1 VGTASGFLFAEF
13 AEGQPV
19 EFLRLGTFTDAHGR
33 EIEITSEVLDAMVA
47 NFAANQAGQDVP
59 IDVDHERSEAAGWVT
74 KLWREGDR
82 LLAEVDWNELGER
95 MVGEKIY
102 KYLSAAIDTARWV
115 LTSISLVNFPAV
127 KGLRPVELAEGLYAW
142 GRGRIS
148 VAAFFRA
155 RIHQSFASVA
165 DQMAMSGVISA
176 EQRAALGGAI
186 DEATDSFAAQ
196 VGELGE
202 LLIEAPGFESYYYSE
217 VTGRETV
224 EMNEEERREELRQE
238 ILAELEDKRKAR
250 TELREEV
257 RTEVEAE
264 LREEMERRG
273 KLAEFAAEICGGEA
287 GLSTDPAE
295 LVTLMAGMEAGALAR
310 WQEVLRAKVAD
321 FSETG
326 SSREGRDDSKELPA
340 ELGEQLQVWIDA
352 GHGVAEF
359 FSLNADAID
368 GAMDEYNLTEFD
380 KGGES

>member
-1 VGTASGFLFAEF
+1 
-13 AEGQPV
+13 
-19 EFLRLGTFTDAHGR
+19 
-33 EIEITSEVLDAMVA
+33 
-47 NFAANQAGQDVP
+47 
-59 IDVDHERSEAAGWVT
+59 
-74 KLWREGDR
+74 
-82 LLAEVDWNELGER
+82 
-95 MVGEKIY
+95 
-102 KYLSAAIDTARWV
+102 
-115 LTSISLVNFPAV
+115 
-127 KGLRPVELAEGLYAW
+127 
-142 GRGRIS
+142 
-148 VAAFFRA
+148 
-155 RIHQSFASVA
+155 
-165 DQMAMSGVISA
+165 
-176 EQRAALGGAI
+176 
-186 DEATDSFAAQ
+186 
-196 VGELGE
+196 
-202 LLIEAPGFESYYYSE
+202 
-217 VTGRETV
+217 
-224 EMNEEERREELRQE
+224 MNEEERREELRQE